1 MKKIKVG
8 IVNVTGYA
16 GVEIARL
23 VGRHPNVELVSVTG
37 RSAAGKRLAEVFPHL
52 EAIDMPITAELEGE
66 VDLAFSAMG
75 HKVSAEV
82 IAPML
87 KKGLRVVDMSAD
99 FRLKDASLYPKWYEF
114 EHPAPDLLKT
124 AVFGIPELHREEIS
138 KAQLVA
144 NAGCYPTS
152 AILGMAP
159 LVKAGL
165 VGGDLVIDSKS
176 GASGAGRTLTIP
188 THFCEAVDNV
198 RPYGM
203 SGHRH
208 QPEMVQELQALNAG
222 VPLAITFVP
231 HVVPMSRGIVSTC
244 YAKVRDGKGPARKE
258 DLAELYREFYKGEP
272 FVRVVPAVP
281 ETKHTWGSNY
291 CHIYPNVSPQTGRI
305 VVVSCL
311 DNLGKGAAG
320 QAVQIMNIMF
330 GFPETA
336 GLEALP
342 LYP

>member
-8 IVNVTGYA
+8 IINVTGYA

-23 VGRHPNVELVSVTG
+23 VGRHPQAELVCVTG

-52 EAIDMPITAELEGE
+52 VDIDMPVTAELEAD
-66 VDLAFSAMG
+66 VDVAFSAMG
-75 HKVSAEV
+75 HKVSAGV
-82 IAPML
+82 ILPLL
-87 KKGLRVVDMSAD
+87 KKGLRVIDMSAD
-99 FRLKDASLYPKWYEF
+99 FRLKDHALYPKWYDF
-114 EHPAPDLLKT
+114 VHPAPELLKS
-124 AVFGIPELHREEIS
+124 AVFGIPELHREDMR

-152 AILGMAP
+152 AILGLAP

-165 VGGDLVIDSKS
+165 IEGDIIIDSKS
-176 GASGAGRTLTIP
+176 GASGAGRTLTVP

-198 RPYGM
+198 RPYGL

-208 QPEMVQELQALNAG
+208 QPEIVQELQALNAKNEIS
-222 VPLAITFVP
+222 ITFVP

-244 YAKVRDGKGPARKE
+244 YARVWHGKAVSYTK
-258 DLAELYREFYKGEP
+258 LANLYTEFYQDEP

-291 CHIYPNVSPQTGRI
+291 CLVHPTVSPQTGKV

-311 DNLGKGAAG
+311 DNLVKGAAG